1 MNNPFY
7 NNSEASAWSDDTNDF
22 LFNSVHSH
30 ITLNLAEAT
39 VMDPGLSL
47 TPAAPIRFCV
57 RCHPNEAERLWNFV
71 HEDSVKKEWEFMF
84 DGKKTRLHSAT
95 GMKCLEHLSLVCFFN
110 FNPRLLICVEIGS
123 PIAVVNFPLKR
134 AHATHVVPA
143 GVFDSTG
150 VVQTLPNKSI

>member
-22 LFNSVHSH
+22 LFNSVHSR

-39 VMDPGLSL
+39 VMDPGLPL

-84 DGKKTRLHSAT
+84 DGEKTRLHSET
-95 GMKCLEHLSLVCFFN
+95 EMKCLEHLVCFFN
-110 FNPRLLICVEIGS
+110 FDPRL
-123 PIAVVNFPLKR
+123 
-134 AHATHVVPA
+134 
-143 GVFDSTG
+143 
-150 VVQTLPNKSI
+150 